1 MTSFFIL
8 LYFLIGL
15 LVIGALFYLR
25 KGQRQGSHEEKPDI
39 EYICTLCGDKD
50 CTCDKLDPQSKK

>member
-8 LYFLIGL
+8 MYFLIGL
-15 LVIGALFYLR
+15 FVIGALFYLI
-25 KGQRQGSHEEKPDI
+25 KGKGCHEEKPDI

-50 CTCDKLDPQSKK
+50 CTCDKLDPRSKN